1 MFKKKTKEE
10 KKVDYE
16 FSKGL
21 LKSAEE
27 EYDSGWTLP
36 KEQRDAMMKALDLS
50 PSDYFDSRIDYKFN
64 EAKLIDE
71 FKEYVD
77 ATYGQHYAKDK
88 FQATEF
94 IIDGGHGMGFCIG
107 NVMKYAQRY
116 GKKGSHNDA
125 RKDLLKVL
133 HYALISLYVHDTM
146 DEQE

>member
-10 KKVDYE
+10 KKA
-16 FSKGL
+16 L
-21 LKSAEE
+21 
-27 EYDSGWTLP
+27 DSGTLGVDFYNHI
-36 KEQRDAMMKALDLS
+36 E
-50 PSDYFDSRIDYKFN
+50 YKFN
-64 EAKLIDE
+64 EDILIDE
-71 FKEYVD
+71 FKDYID
-77 ATYGQHYAKDK
+77 ATYDEHYAKDK

-133 HYALISLYVHDTM
+133 HYALIGLYVHDTM